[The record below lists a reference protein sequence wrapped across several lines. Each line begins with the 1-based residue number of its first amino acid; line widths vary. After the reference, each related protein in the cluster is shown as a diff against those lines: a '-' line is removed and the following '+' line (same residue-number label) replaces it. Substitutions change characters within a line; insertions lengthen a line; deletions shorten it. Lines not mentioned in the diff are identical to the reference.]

1 MRYRFAIFLI
11 PILCAGT
18 ALALDL
24 PTRKAG
30 LWQLTMNFTNTKI
43 PPQTMRQC
51 IDGATDK
58 LLNSNFGGAAQQTC
72 SKQDMTR
79 SGATITVDS
88 VCNIGGATNTSHA
101 VITGSFD
108 SAYTMQVTSKRVGGP
123 SIPGMHPTGETHM
136 SIAAKWLGP
145 CQAGQ
150 KPGDMVMANGMK
162 VNVLELQKLHP
173 PGR

>member
-11 PILCAGT
+11 PILCADT

-30 LWQLTMNFTNTKI
+30 LWQLTMNFNNSKI

-58 LLNSNFGGAAQQTC
+58 LLNSNFGGAAQQSCT
-72 SKQDMTR
+72 KQDMTR

-88 VCNIGGATNTSHA
+88 VCSFGGGSTTSHA

-123 SIPGMHPTGETHM
+123 SYPGMHPTGETHM

-150 KPGDMVMANGMK
+150 KPGDMLMANGMK
-162 VNVLELQKLHP
+162 VNVLELQKQHP
-173 PGR
+173 QGR